1 MRLFLSVVIV
11 TILLVLNVLLLLLDK
26 LTGTD
31 FVLFFTVSV
40 VVGFVVWFQGKI
52 TELSFKGYVVK
63 MQQEN
68 QKAEQLI
75 SELEVLA
82 RDSFKAHM
90 NQFSI
95 MHDSHEELAL
105 HHAKKFFEYCELYL
119 KYQNVLHPAA
129 DPDLPLIIESEVR
142 KYLVE
147 TAMYSDARYLY
158 GTEERTSIPSPEDL
172 VRKWG
177 KNDNQFDNSPYYMFY
192 KDELYPLYIKFQNHS
207 DSALLPANTSVL
219 VNEGK

>member
-1 MRLFLSVVIV
+1 MRLLFSVVIV
-11 TILLVLNVLLLLLDK
+11 TILIVLNVTLLLLDK

-68 QKAEQLI
+68 KKAERLI

-82 RDSFKAHM
+82 RDTFKVHM
-90 NQFSI
+90 SQYSS

-105 HHAKKFFEYCELYL
+105 HDAKKFFECCELYL
-119 KYQNVLHPAA
+119 KYQNVLHLEA
-129 DPDLPLIIESEVR
+129 DQDFPQIIEGEVR
-142 KYLVE
+142 KYLVG
-147 TAMYSDARYLY
+147 TVLYTDAQNYF
-158 GTEERTSIPSPEDL
+158 GIECTSIPSPEDL
-172 VRKWG
+172 VRKYS
-177 KNDNQFDNSPYYMFY
+177 KNNNRFDSSPYYTFY
-192 KDELYPLYIKFQNHS
+192 KDDLYPLYIKHRDHS
-207 DSALLPANTSVL
+207 TDVIQPTSTSAL